1 MGQHDDHGEDAEASV
16 DVTPDRR
23 PSLDRACR
31 PATACTHHHHQPRFI
46 DYCLHS
52 DYEKKYFCTKT
63 SQKSMKKVQKT
74 TTFQKYKV

>member
-31 PATACTHHHHQPRFI
+31 PATARIFI
-46 DYCLHS
+46 ISRGLLITVS
-52 DYEKKYFCTKT
+52 IPIMKKYYF
-63 SQKSMKKVQKT
+63 VQK
-74 TTFQKYKV
+74 QVRKA